1 MRIKHY
7 TLIVAFL
14 AISMGIPLVQGC
26 SDPFDEYGN
35 GGTEMPVRD
44 GWTSVSMS
52 VEGLGLR
59 NPLTRSLT
67 PEGENSTAAERIRV
81 LVFDKD
87 NKFSY
92 EAKVTSYIPSSDP
105 ADKKGKGTMTLLA
118 KNTPSGD
125 TSTFVMLANVTR
137 FANTDADGL
146 AGKTREEVSED
157 KLEVTGKVPAQ
168 GVFVD
173 GLGVGDVGN
182 IVLRDRQLLSQNGL
196 LIIVVTL
203 DKYSNNLIAG
213 PDIVSR
219 GFVYVRESE
228 TLMEDCRA
236 VVEEALEKCLRKNIT
251 DWGKIKTTI
260 KDSLSEFLWK
270 RTKRSPMILPIIT
283 EV

>member
-67 PEGENSTAAERIRV
+67 LEGENSTAAERIRV

-92 EAKVTSYIPSSDP
+92 EAKVTSYIPSGNP
-105 ADKKGKGTMTLLA
+105 ADKKDKGTMTLLA

-137 FANTDADGL
+137 SANTDGL
-146 AGKTREEVSED
+146 AGKTREEVMQLFTFSMPD
-157 KLEVTGKVPAQ
+157 KGIWK
-168 GVFVD
+168 D
-173 GLGVGDVGN
+173 GEL
-182 IVLRDRQLLSQNGL
+182 
-196 LIIVVTL
+196 
-203 DKYSNNLIAG
+203 
-213 PDIVSR
+213 
-219 GFVYVRESE
+219 
-228 TLMEDCRA
+228 
-236 VVEEALEKCLRKNIT
+236 
-251 DWGKIKTTI
+251 
-260 KDSLSEFLWK
+260 
-270 RTKRSPMILPIIT
+270 PM
-283 EV
+283 

>member
-14 AISMGIPLVQGC
+14 AISMEIPLVQGC

-67 PEGENSTAAERIRV
+67 PEGENSTAVERIRV

-92 EAKVTSYIPSSDP
+92 EAKVTSYIPSGNP

-137 FANTDADGL
+137 SANTDADGL
-146 AGKTREEVSED
+146 AGKTREEVMQLFTFSMPD
-157 KLEVTGKVPAQ
+157 KWL
-168 GVFVD
+168 
-173 GLGVGDVGN
+173 
-182 IVLRDRQLLSQNGL
+182 
-196 LIIVVTL
+196 
-203 DKYSNNLIAG
+203 
-213 PDIVSR
+213 
-219 GFVYVRESE
+219 
-228 TLMEDCRA
+228 C
-236 VVEEALEKCLRKNIT
+236 
-251 DWGKIKTTI
+251 
-260 KDSLSEFLWK
+260 
-270 RTKRSPMILPIIT
+270 
-283 EV
+283 

>member
-59 NPLTRSLT
+59 NSLTRSLT

-92 EAKVTSYIPSSDP
+92 EANKAYENGNKAEPIP
-105 ADKKGKGTMTLLA
+105 TNHHELN
-118 KNTPSGD
+118 NTNH
-125 TSTFVMLANVTR
+125 AY
-137 FANTDADGL
+137 
-146 AGKTREEVSED
+146 
-157 KLEVTGKVPAQ
+157 KLNYHQP
-168 GVFVD
+168 
-173 GLGVGDVGN
+173 
-182 IVLRDRQLLSQNGL
+182 
-196 LIIVVTL
+196 
-203 DKYSNNLIAG
+203 
-213 PDIVSR
+213 
-219 GFVYVRESE
+219 
-228 TLMEDCRA
+228 
-236 VVEEALEKCLRKNIT
+236 
-251 DWGKIKTTI
+251 
-260 KDSLSEFLWK
+260 
-270 RTKRSPMILPIIT
+270 
-283 EV
+283 

>member
-1 MRIKHY
+1 MVSHAITKKNSLKNRYIMRIKHY

-59 NPLTRSLT
+59 NSLTRSLT

-92 EAKVTSYIPSSDP
+92 EAKVLSYIPSGDP

-137 FANTDADGL
+137 SANTDADGL
-146 AGKTREEVSED
+146 AGKTREEVMQLFTFSMPD
-157 KLEVTGKVPAQ
+157 KGGMERR
-168 GVFVD
+168 GVA
-173 GLGVGDVGN
+173 DVGCLGPGQGGTQCRCRSQTWN
-182 IVLRDRQLLSQNGL
+182 CLS
-196 LIIVVTL
+196 
-203 DKYSNNLIAG
+203 G
-213 PDIVSR
+213 PCRSTCGR
-219 GFVYVRESE
+219 G
-228 TLMEDCRA
+228 A
-236 VVEEALEKCLRKNIT
+236 
-251 DWGKIKTTI
+251 
-260 KDSLSEFLWK
+260 
-270 RTKRSPMILPIIT
+270 
-283 EV
+283 

>member
-92 EAKVTSYIPSSDP
+92 EAKVLSYIPSGDP
-105 ADKKGKGTMTLLA
+105 ADKKGKGTMTLLV

-137 FANTDADGL
+137 SANTDADGL
-146 AGKTREEVSED
+146 AGRHGRKSCNFSLSLCRTRGY
-157 KLEVTGKVPAQ
+157 GKMGSCRC
-168 GVFVD
+168 GVFRTRSGWNTVPVPFPN
-173 GLGVGDVGN
+173 LE
-182 IVLRDRQLLSQNGL
+182 LS
-196 LIIVVTL
+196 IWSV
-203 DKYSNNLIAG
+203 
-213 PDIVSR
+213 P
-219 GFVYVRESE
+219 
-228 TLMEDCRA
+228 
-236 VVEEALEKCLRKNIT
+236 
-251 DWGKIKTTI
+251 
-260 KDSLSEFLWK
+260 
-270 RTKRSPMILPIIT
+270 
-283 EV
+283 

>member
-92 EAKVTSYIPSSDP
+92 EAKVTSYIPSGDP
-105 ADKKGKGTMTLLA
+105 ADKKDKGTMTLLA
-118 KNTPSGD
+118 KNTPSDD

-137 FANTDADGL
+137 SANTDADGL
-146 AGKTREEVSED
+146 AGKTRGGSHATFHF
-157 KLEVTGKVPAQ
+157 LHAGW
-168 GVFVD
+168 GH
-173 GLGVGDVGN
+173 GVGLCQIGAAVMGERGYTYDE
-182 IVLRDRQLLSQNGL
+182 ILLHYYKG
-196 LIIVVTL
+196 
-203 DKYSNNLIAG
+203 A
-213 PDIVSR
+213 DIR
-219 GFVYVRESE
+219 RFY
-228 TLMEDCRA
+228 
-236 VVEEALEKCLRKNIT
+236 
-251 DWGKIKTTI
+251 
-260 KDSLSEFLWK
+260 
-270 RTKRSPMILPIIT
+270 
-283 EV
+283 